1 MNLVCIDVLS
11 LEISAGGYEHILVI
25 TDHFIGFAQAIPSKN
40 QTAKNSAKILFD
52 QFVFH
57 YGFAS
62 RLHSDQGRNFESK
75 VIKELCEITR
85 IDEARTTPFHALGNG
100 TAKRS
105 NRTLLNMFGTLED
118 HQKADEKST
127 CHESTGYAPH
137 HLMFGRYPR
146 LAMDAFLGIKP
157 DSEPYN
163 KPAYVSGPKKAK
175 FCLEYCS
182 KGGT

>member
-1 MNLVCIDVLS
+1 M
-11 LEISAGGYEHILVI
+11 
-25 TDHFIGFAQAIPSKN
+25 
-40 QTAKNSAKILFD
+40 
-52 QFVFH
+52 
-57 YGFAS
+57 
-62 RLHSDQGRNFESK
+62 HSDQGRNFESK

-85 IDEARTTPFHALGNG
+85 IDEARTTPFHAMGNG

-105 NRTLLNMFGTLED
+105 NRTLLNMLGTLED
-118 HQKADEKST
+118 HQKADEKSHVPALVHAYNST

-146 LAMDAFLGIKP
+146 LAMDAFFGIKP

-163 KPAYVSGPKKAK
+163 KPGYVSGPKKAI

>member
-1 MNLVCIDVLS
+1 MSIFLS
-11 LEISAGGYEHILVI
+11 SLTISSALLR
-25 TDHFIGFAQAIPSKN
+25 PSHQN

-85 IDEARTTPFHALGNG
+85 IDEARTTPFHAMGNG

-105 NRTLLNMFGTLED
+105 NRTLLNMLGTLED
-118 HQKADEKST
+118 HQKAD
-127 CHESTGYAPH
+127 
-137 HLMFGRYPR
+137 
-146 LAMDAFLGIKP
+146 
-157 DSEPYN
+157 
-163 KPAYVSGPKKAK
+163 
-175 FCLEYCS
+175 
-182 KGGT
+182 